1 MPGPA
6 GGTANLSGRE
16 GGAMALS
23 NIPIPDPSILTQ
35 QAIDRTKKELK
46 EDYGTLIDS
55 LSAQID
61 IHLKHREETTAAHAS
76 LINEK
81 FNVVGEK
88 FSRVDE
94 RFKAIDTVFGER
106 RIQSVEDK
114 AAADKFAIE
123 RTSFNAEAVRKSEEG
138 FKARIAALETAVGTT
153 NTNLTTNLNDLK
165 DRIVRL
171 ETAKLVSQESR
182 VDNRM
187 TVGTAIGVAGGVIGL
202 LMLIIAS
209 FQLYNSGNNN
219 NARPQLISSTGGPS
233 SAAIDNSKR
242 LDDLIAQQ
250 LQQNSTINSR
260 LDALSARLT
269 GVPASPQPR
278 IAP

>member
-1 MPGPA
+1 MPNPG
-6 GGTANLSGRE
+6 GGTANLTGRP
-16 GGAMALS
+16 GGATALS
-23 NIPIPDPSILTQ
+23 NIPIPDPSIITQ
-35 QAIDRTKKELK
+35 QAIDRTKNELK
-46 EDYGTLIDS
+46 EDYRALVGGLKNEVDINHRNREQS
-55 LSAQID
+55 LAAQSA
-61 IHLKHREETTAAHAS
+61 LV
-76 LINEK
+76 NEK

-88 FSRVDE
+88 FNRVDE

-106 RIQSVEDK
+106 RTQSVEDK
-114 AAADKFAIE
+114 AAADKFTLE
-123 RTSFNAEAVRKSEEG
+123 RSNFNAEAVRKSEEG

-187 TVGTAIGVAGGVIGL
+187 TVGTAVGVAGGVLGL
-202 LMLIIAS
+202 MMLIIAS
-209 FQLYNSGNNN
+209 LQLYTNSSHLS
-219 NARPQLISSTGGPS
+219 PT
-233 SAAIDNSKR
+233 AALPDGAASVNSKR
-242 LDDLIAQQ
+242 VDDLIAQQ

-269 GVPASPQPR
+269 GVPAVPQVPR
-278 IAP
+278 QPAP